1 MQENYKKMKN
11 ENNEIN
17 NLEQDEILEIE
28 DQ

>member
-17 NLEQDEILEIE
+17 NIEQDEILEIE
-28 DQ
+28 DE